1 MSQLLMSF
9 IGILN
14 VRIQIKWRR
23 EYDMNI
29 IDSIFDTETR
39 PISKSGINKL
49 RAKTLKTYRK
59 LGETNESINAINGL
73 AEQYFEHFK
82 QSHYYLNRYKKI
94 VREAVT
100 RGDYQRFH
108 LLDDGLVKMSLHVM
122 PKGTQIPMHAHPDMF
137 SVTLV
142 DQGVLKI
149 KKDSWGR
156 LTALNPRSSSLDYST
171 LNSGQASTGLPIK
184 NNLHQIQAGSDG
196 TVFISLRVKLSSKE
210 NLLERLFT
218 KENVAISGLLMGFAI
233 PFVFLT
239 GTATS
244 ASLSEHSYNKNHDKS
259 YVKNPG
265 NRNTKNDSKDYSKLV
280 LASEKE
286 QFYAEKGL
294 KDHRIAT
301 KFRNSSNY
309 ENQVEAVK
317 YYEKSARRGDA
328 ESQYWLGVM
337 FLDGS
342 GITEDDD
349 LALDWISKSAAQN
362 YPPAEQLLAHLLATN
377 FDMER

>member
-1 MSQLLMSF
+1 M
-9 IGILN
+9 
-14 VRIQIKWRR
+14 RR

-29 IDSIFDTETR
+29 IESIFDTETR

-49 RAKTLKTYRK
+49 RARTLKTYRK

-73 AEQYFEHFK
+73 AEQYFKHFK

-94 VREAVT
+94 VREAVIS
-100 RGDYQRFH
+100 GDYQRFS

-122 PKGTQIPMHAHPDMF
+122 PKGTTIPMHAHPDMF

-156 LTALNPRSSSLDYST
+156 LTPLNSRNSSLDYST

-184 NNLHQIQAGSDG
+184 NNLHQIQAESDG

-210 NLLERLFT
+210 SPLERLFT
-218 KENVAISGLLMGFAI
+218 KKNVALSGLLVGFLM
-233 PFVFLT
+233 PFVSLT
-239 GTATS
+239 GAATS
-244 ASLSEHSYNKNHDKS
+244 ADLNKSTYAKNH
-259 YVKNPG
+259 
-265 NRNTKNDSKDYSKLV
+265 TKNYTKNHSNDYSTLV

-286 QFYAEKGL
+286 QFYVEKGL
-294 KDHRIAT
+294 KNHRIAEQ
-301 KFRNSSNY
+301 FRTSSRY

-317 YYEKSARRGDA
+317 YYEKSARRGNA

-337 FLDGS
+337 FLEGS

-362 YPPAEQLLAHLLATN
+362 YPPGEQLLAHLLATN
-377 FDMER
+377 FDIEC